1 MAVIA
6 DATKSLQLLVEEE
19 VAALQF
25 NQYPVLNRLQKRVT
39 SQKTI
44 KWNANV
50 GGATVVGEATTA
62 SVSTY
67 SEDVV
72 KGASLAIGSN
82 RFRSSF
88 QVQKEDLAE
97 AASAGKG
104 ALRDL
109 FGYEIQSG
117 MRAILETLSGRIY
130 TGTGLA
136 THGGVIGL
144 GSIVA
149 NAAYAGIDPAT
160 DTAWSCYVNTNASN
174 RALTSALLSAM
185 EVNVKTVKFGNYT
198 AIYTTPS
205 IVERY
210 KDLFAANNSII
221 NQLPAGVADLGYTGV
236 TYLGRPLIGD
246 PYCPAN
252 TMYFVNEPE
261 LALYTFRQNNTSS
274 DMGMQFAITKIEN
287 TNPDAENYAITLK
300 AQLKAHNRPKAVAM
314 LEKITE

>member
-6 DATKSLQLLVEEE
+6 DVTKSLQLLVEEE
-19 VAALQF
+19 IAALQF

-50 GGATVVGEATTA
+50 GGATVVREATTA
-62 SVSTY
+62 DVSTF
-67 SEDVV
+67 SEDSV

-82 RFRSSF
+82 RQRHSF

-109 FGYEIQSG
+109 FGYEIQNG
-117 MRAILETLSGRIY
+117 MRVILEDLSTLIY
-130 TGTGLA
+130 TGVGNTATG
-136 THGGVIGL
+136 GIVGL

-174 RALTSALLSAM
+174 RALTADLLSAM
-185 EVNVKTVKFGNYT
+185 EVNIKTVKFGNYT
-198 AIYTTPS
+198 AIYTTPGV
-205 IVERY
+205 VEKY
-210 KDLFAANNSII
+210 KALFAANNSII
-221 NQLPAGVADLGYTGV
+221 NQLPPGQADIGYTGV

-252 TMYFVNEPE
+252 QMYFVNEPE

-274 DMGMQFAITKIEN
+274 DMGMQFAIEELSK
-287 TNPDAENYAITLK
+287 TNPDAEKYAITLK
-300 AQLKAHNRPKAVAM
+300 SQLKAHTRPKAVA
-314 LEKITE
+314 LLDKITQ